1 MLTYLILIFAALFL
15 SKNIDKRIVLF
26 FVFLLLLNAY
36 MSESVID
43 LDVYISRFDNADL
56 YKTMTEP
63 LFSLYVLSFKNNV
76 ALLIDFFNS
85 WIGSDNKNIKT
96 P

>member
-43 LDVYISRFDNADL
+43 LGIYKSRFDYADL

-63 LFSLYVLSFKNNV
+63 LFSLYVLSFKKNGFSFKGETSCTF
-76 ALLIDFFNS
+76 ALL
-85 WIGSDNKNIKT
+85 
-96 P
+96 